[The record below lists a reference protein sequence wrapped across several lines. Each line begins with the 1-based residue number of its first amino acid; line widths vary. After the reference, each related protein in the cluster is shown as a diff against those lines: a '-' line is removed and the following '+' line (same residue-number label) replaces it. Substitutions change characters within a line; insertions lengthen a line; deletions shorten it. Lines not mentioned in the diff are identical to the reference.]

1 MSTSDRRRPSAV
13 LRRERGRASD
23 GRCRRARASPRTSES
38 IEFARGRTASHRGAR
53 IRSISCISNSKTAR
67 LGLIVHR
74 RVVVASRAV
83 SRVVNRENH
92 VRTTIARARCGGG
105 GGWTRR
111 RAAKEDGRRG
121 AGSARV
127 VRELANVAISSVERV
142 SDDDEVADDDGDG
155 DAGGDR
161 GEGD

>member
-1 MSTSDRRRPSAV
+1 M
-13 LRRERGRASD
+13 
-23 GRCRRARASPRTSES
+23 
-38 IEFARGRTASHRGAR
+38 
-53 IRSISCISNSKTAR
+53 
-67 LGLIVHR
+67 
-74 RVVVASRAV
+74 
-83 SRVVNRENH
+83 VNRENH

>member
-74 RVVVASRAV
+74 RVVVASILLLLRTSRERSSCEHGFHDSPPSKPRA
-83 SRVVNRENH
+83 
-92 VRTTIARARCGGG
+92 
-105 GGWTRR
+105 TRR